1 MVFAALLIFVVN
13 VAKAQNNVPVYMWN
27 IDTDAVSNPFQAL
40 NSEEL
45 VNQLASSLNGHQLI
59 AIFMQDDL
67 SIEDFKSDSLSALK
81 SVAETDNEGTFYHP
95 SLSNPENLPKLF
107 ANIGYNTIK
116 VKSHEDL
123 PTTSVKE
130 RTVLVIQL
138 PVTLAGD
145 FRSENLQLNGDAVAN
160 VFEVLKSQQ
169 SNVVGIFTATKNSK
183 AVVTTHKVKRDAPA
197 SPKFKNTDIFINGSN
212 LFLFLENP
220 PVLTL
225 KSVDRSIDFTLD
237 QIPEYSESND
247 TRLVLKYKD
256 ISGTDDKNMEGTLN
270 SATMTFTFE
279 RKGTGYWDI
288 TGSSIEYEASIGGQT
303 VSKPTTSLNPT
314 SVASPFG
321 FSYHCTPKLTLAR
334 ETEGTVT
341 LQMDGFQLEPFKKAG
356 ANSFGDWY
364 DCQGFFTEGIWAII
378 VVGLFLA
385 AILAWAISMLADVKS
400 PDRFD
405 NPKGKTITVSAT
417 D

>member
-1 MVFAALLIFVVN
+1 MGSHQSCDIDSTHGTRKMTANNRMVFAALLIFVVN

-116 VKSHEDL
+116 VKSY
-123 PTTSVKE
+123 
-130 RTVLVIQL
+130 
-138 PVTLAGD
+138 
-145 FRSENLQLNGDAVAN
+145 ENLQLNGDAVAN

-197 SPKFKNTDIFINGSN
+197 SPKFKNTDIFINGPN

-256 ISGTDDKNMEGTLN
+256 ISGTDDKNMKGTLN